1 MIDKSMKVSSATTRY
16 IRIGPTKFERLLSKI
31 RGQSYKEAMDVL
43 KSTHE
48 KVAAVIWKT
57 VYSATSNAREK
68 YKCKRELLL
77 ISEAFINNGPMLK
90 RMRPRAKGRAAA
102 IQKKFSHLTIRVS
115 VLPELPKQEQKVES
129 SILIRKEV
137 DNEQNVDNT
146 NFMLS
151 NGNEEKKEE
160 KYFQDFFNIH
170 YIPEITKIIPKDEF
184 ISAST

>member
-57 VYSATSNAREK
+57 VYSATSSAREK
-68 YKCKRELLL
+68 YKCKRESLL

-115 VLPELPKQEQKVES
+115 VLPELSKQEQKIEP
-129 SILIRKEV
+129 SILVRKEV
-137 DNEQNVDNT
+137 PNEQTIGNT
-146 NFMLS
+146 QLILL
-151 NGNEEKKEE
+151 NGNDGKKEE
-160 KYFQDFFNIH
+160 QYFQDFFNMH
-170 YIPEITKIIPKDEF
+170 YIPEITKIIRKRESV
-184 ISAST
+184 SAST